1 MRIDEIVRVQNP
13 LGGDFKSQLDRDE
26 AAKAVRANRKAN
38 REIPGRVAAAPVSP
52 KSGTDPRKDAKPRPH
67 PRRGAMSGT
76 DPQSGMFT
84 PGAVQTKSYNNAFTK
99 QFARPAGQGKGLD
112 IMGRKIKAPV
122 QQEPVQQE
130 PVQQEPVQQEPTQTT
145 APVINTPAKPWWA
158 TGQNV
163 NIPAVQRKQQAA
175 AQQPQAAQPAQPTSN
190 TVTPQGFNATNVMK
204 MPGMEK
210 YAKPA
215 VAKPANF
222 AAGPTGY
229 GKTTTAIKGA
239 PTAAAPA
246 PVAKTQA
253 APAQPVAAPAKQA
266 MPMGSVKIGGQKLN
280 PNNPED
286 ARMIQMIQAQLP
298 KMQTPAVVAVK
309 NAADKT
315 LATRKATTASKPAKV

>member
-26 AAKAVRANRKAN
+26 AAKAVRAQRKAN
-38 REIPGRVAAAPVSP
+38 REISGRGPVA
-52 KSGTDPRKDAKPRPH
+52 GAK
-67 PRRGAMSGT
+67 SGT

-84 PGAVQTKSYNNAFTK
+84 PGAVQTKSYNNPLTK

-122 QQEPVQQE
+122 QQEPTQQE
-130 PVQQEPVQQEPTQTT
+130 PTQQEPTQQEPTQTT

-163 NIPAVQRKQQAA
+163 NIPAVQRKQQAT

-190 TVTPQGFNATNVMK
+190 TVTPQGFNASNVMK

-239 PTAAAPA
+239 PTAASPA

-253 APAQPVAAPAKQA
+253 APAQPAAAPAKQA
-266 MPMGSVKIGGQKLN
+266 APMGSVKIGGQKLN

>member
-1 MRIDEIVRVQNP
+1 MRIDEVVRVQNP

-26 AAKAVRANRKAN
+26 AAKAVRAQRKAN
-38 REIPGRVAAAPVSP
+38 REIPGRGTVS
-52 KSGTDPRKDAKPRPH
+52 GAK
-67 PRRGAMSGT
+67 SGT

-84 PGAVQTKSYNNAFTK
+84 PGTVQTKSYNNPLSK

-130 PVQQEPVQQEPTQTT
+130 PTQTT
-145 APVINTPAKPWWA
+145 APVSNTPAKPWWA

-163 NIPAVQRKQQAA
+163 NIPAVQRKQQAT
-175 AQQPQAAQPAQPTSN
+175 AQQPQPAQPTSN

-215 VAKPANF
+215 VAKAANF
-222 AAGPTGY
+222 ATGPTGY
-229 GKTTTAIKGA
+229 GKTTTTIKGA
-239 PTAAAPA
+239 PTAPVSSTIAKTQPTTQTKPA
-246 PVAKTQA
+246 PVAQT
-253 APAQPVAAPAKQA
+253 KQS
-266 MPMGSVKIGGQKLN
+266 MQSEPVKIGGQKLN

-286 ARMIQMIQAQLP
+286 ARMIKMIQAQLP

-315 LATRKATTASKPAKV
+315 LATRKTTTASKPATV

>member
-26 AAKAVRANRKAN
+26 AAKAVRAQRKAN
-38 REIPGRVAAAPVSP
+38 REIPNRGPVAGA
-52 KSGTDPRKDAKPRPH
+52 KSGTDPQ
-67 PRRGAMSGT
+67 T
-76 DPQSGMFT
+76 GMFT
-84 PGAVQTKSYNNAFTK
+84 PGAVQTKSYNNPLTK

-112 IMGRKIKAPV
+112 LLGRKIKAPDQSDSD
-122 QQEPVQQE
+122 QQAPVQQA
-130 PVQQEPVQQEPTQTT
+130 PVQQTATQAT
-145 APVINTPAKPWWA
+145 APVSNTPGKPWWA

-163 NIPAVQRKQQAA
+163 NIPAVQRKQQATG
-175 AQQPQAAQPAQPTSN
+175 QQPPASQPAQPTSN
-190 TVTPQGFNATNVMK
+190 TVTPQGFNASNVMK

-222 AAGPTGY
+222 ATSPSGY

-239 PTAAAPA
+239 PTAPA
-246 PVAKTQA
+246 PIAKTQA
-253 APAQPVAAPAKQA
+253 APAQTQPSAAPAKPA

-280 PNNPED
+280 PNNPDD

-315 LATRKATTASKPAKV
+315 LATRKTTTASKPSTV